1 MRHEKTNFARRLVTI
16 RKRKGLT
23 QPELAQKL
31 GVSLDMVKY
40 YETRAKSPNS
50 STLLKIIGALG
61 VGIDELIGEGGRG
74 KPGPES
80 EVEKCFDRVARL
92 PKKRQKKVLAVIDTL
107 IEN

>member
-1 MRHEKTNFARRLVTI
+1 MSKEKTDFARRLVSI

-23 QPELAQKL
+23 QVELAQKT
-31 GVSLDMVKY
+31 GASLEMVKY

-50 STLLKIIGALG
+50 STLLRISGALS
-61 VGIDELIGEGGRG
+61 VGIDELIGEGVRG